1 MLGRPW
7 VCAGG
12 AQKEVGQALQMFESR
27 LAPKTEVQVAHA
39 AVTGPTFTSNAGAA
53 QVRTDSPL

>member
-1 MLGRPW
+1 M
-7 VCAGG
+7 G

-39 AVTGPTFTSNAGAA
+39 AVTGPPFTSNAGAA
-53 QVRTDSPL
+53 QVPSRCWHQAVSLQAD